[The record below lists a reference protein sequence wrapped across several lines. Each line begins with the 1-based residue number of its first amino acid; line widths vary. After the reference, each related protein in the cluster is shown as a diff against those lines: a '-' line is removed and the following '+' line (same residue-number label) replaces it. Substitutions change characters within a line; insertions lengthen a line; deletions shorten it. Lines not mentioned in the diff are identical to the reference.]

1 MSLSASSQRLI
12 QAHLDGERMT
22 IPPPHRKR
30 FLPLWVGYVGRRSTC
45 VKRTRGCSRAL
56 SHTPAVSVHSQQGAV
71 RRGKRAVWLQN
82 GISLSLNT
90 AQPHCLPT
98 REGAVE
104 TANACT
110 LARFLLADVCRLLAC
125 SGPRDEESEACG
137 GAGLGRMMEVS
148 RKKWKRRWPALTE
161 CHARVLRSTW
171 SKIRRRLVFLPAQ

>member
-1 MSLSASSQRLI
+1 MA
-12 QAHLDGERMT
+12 

-56 SHTPAVSVHSQQGAV
+56 SHTPAVSVHSQQGAGS
-71 RRGKRAVWLQN
+71 RGKRAVWLQN

-148 RKKWKRRWPALTE
+148 RKKWKGVGQHSPSVMPEYCAAPGRRSGDALFFSQHSDYYIT
-161 CHARVLRSTW
+161 
-171 SKIRRRLVFLPAQ
+171 LPPTTT